1 MKLIVAAVGTRMPEW
16 VETAWNDYAKRLPPD
31 CALEVGGVE
40 HAWTEGHCVTFDDTF
55 LHAAWNRSDRLRV
68 VMILDTWH
76 PRLREVEVQALKR
89 LVETIGDFNTHAGLV

>member
-1 MKLIVAAVGTRMPEW
+1 M
-16 VETAWNDYAKRLPPD
+16 
-31 CALEVGGVE
+31 
-40 HAWTEGHCVTFDDTF
+40 TFDDTF